1 MDGGGEPNGPR
12 QTGERTLELMKGTL
26 DLLILKTLSH
36 GSLHGYGVSLAIR
49 RVTGDTLQVDEG
61 ALYPALRRLEKRGL
75 VEAEWK
81 NSDTGREAKFYEL
94 TPAGIRELES
104 ELGKWTRYVE
114 AMAQV
119 LDEPVR
125 S

>member
-1 MDGGGEPNGPR
+1 
-12 QTGERTLELMKGTL
+12 LELLRGTL

-49 RVTGDTLQVDEG
+49 RVTQATLQVDEG

-75 VEAEWK
+75 VESDWRP
-81 NSDTGREAKFYEL
+81 SDTGREAKFYQL
-94 TPAGIRELES
+94 TPQGVAELEA
-104 ELGKWTRYVE
+104 EHGKWRRYVE

-119 LDEPVR
+119 LEAKSLP
-125 S
+125 

>member
-1 MDGGGEPNGPR
+1 MDPGGAVA
-12 QTGERTLELMKGTL
+12 TGGRTLELLRGTL

-36 GSLHGYGVSLAIR
+36 GSLHGYGISLAIR
-49 RVTGDTLQVDEG
+49 RATGDTLQVDEG
-61 ALYPALRRLEKRGL
+61 ALYPALRRLEKRGV

-81 NSDTGREAKFYEL
+81 ASDTGREAKFYEL
-94 TPAGIRELES
+94 TPAGTRELES

-114 AMAQV
+114 AMSQV